1 MKYPEYSEEELR
13 RFAANIPKVPMCSA
27 GMFRNT
33 IKVDGGTVVVNTTV
47 TFVPDP
53 PVTPQPAPPP
63 WLSQEDPEDMD
74 WEERDDVEPTGD

>member
-13 RFAANIPKVPMCSA
+13 RFGMAAASPADRPQAFKNLVRVP
-27 GMFRNT
+27 
-33 IKVDGGTVVVNTTV
+33 GGVVVMEITA

-74 WEERDDVEPTGD
+74 WRDDAEPTGD